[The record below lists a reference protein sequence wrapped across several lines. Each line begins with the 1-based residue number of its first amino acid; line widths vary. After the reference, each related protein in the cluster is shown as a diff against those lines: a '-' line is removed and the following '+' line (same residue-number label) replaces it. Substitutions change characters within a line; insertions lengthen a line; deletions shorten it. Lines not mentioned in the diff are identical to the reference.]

1 MFNEEIETIFTNFT
15 VDDILIPVSYLRY
28 KGNKTT
34 YITYTPLS
42 NGNSYSGDDNILGYV
57 QYYDFD
63 VYSKKNYYLVM
74 EIMKQMLIDNGWT
87 WQPSKDSSDLFEEDT
102 GYFHKTL
109 CFAKP
114 IQRNTIIPR

>member
-1 MFNEEIETIFTNFT
+1 MNEEIETIFINFT
-15 VDDILIPVSYLRY
+15 VDDIPIPVSYLRY

-42 NGNSYSGDDNILGYV
+42 IDSSYSGDDSILGYV
-57 QYYDFD
+57 QHYDFD
-63 VYSKKNYYLVM
+63 IYSKKNYYLVM
-74 EIMKQMLIDNGWT
+74 EVMKQMLIDNGWT